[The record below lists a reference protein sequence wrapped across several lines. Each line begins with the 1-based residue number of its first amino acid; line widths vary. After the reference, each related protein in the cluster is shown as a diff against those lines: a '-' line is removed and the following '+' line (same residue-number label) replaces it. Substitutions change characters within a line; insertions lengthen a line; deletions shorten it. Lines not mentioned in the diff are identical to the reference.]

1 MQGTPRKDR
10 LLDPNTIL
18 EQEPTS
24 HQPFFANTSKP
35 FTRWWWLRGP
45 FRREDIRYQLH
56 WLRSNGFGGVEIAW
70 LWPAWLG
77 PSGESRSTPTW
88 LSREWSDL
96 MAFSKQYADQ
106 IGLGCDFTFGS
117 CWPFG
122 GLCVQPQDAAQT
134 FDGL

>member
-35 FTRWWWLRGP
+35 FTRWWWLR
-45 FRREDIRYQLH
+45 
-56 WLRSNGFGGVEIAW
+56 
-70 LWPAWLG
+70 
-77 PSGESRSTPTW
+77 
-88 LSREWSDL
+88 REWSDL

-134 FDGL
+134 FDGLSNQRLRGSWGGRARLPKYPVQPP